1 MDELD
6 PCPLI
11 RQSTNCYDC
20 SGIINRLN
28 RIELKRKSRNSIVC
42 WLKQYGHI
50 SSDTY
55 TKMQGGRENKFS
67 EPEFECYH
75 DSFVQG
81 NSFEEVLNKI
91 LNKDAL

>member
-20 SGIINRLN
+20 SGIINPLK
-28 RIELKRKSRNSIVC
+28 RIELKRKSKNSMVC

-55 TKMQGGRENKFS
+55 TKMQGGKGIK
-67 EPEFECYH
+67 
-75 DSFVQG
+75 DSDDKPYVEDYICPV
-81 NSFEEVLNKI
+81 SL
-91 LNKDAL
+91 